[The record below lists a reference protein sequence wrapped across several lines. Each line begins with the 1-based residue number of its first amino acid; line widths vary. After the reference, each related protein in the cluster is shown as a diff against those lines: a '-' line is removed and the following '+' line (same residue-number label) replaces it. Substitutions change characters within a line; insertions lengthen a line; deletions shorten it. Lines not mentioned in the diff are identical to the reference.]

1 MDVKKWCIVNE
12 QDDTAAESTK
22 LSWKV
27 YREEPNS
34 KQIIAYD
41 LFEREHWNRVVRQLK
56 AQCDSKEEFAEK
68 LRTKLM
74 SQYWCRSE
82 YEIVLTS
89 WPPYIETAEIDE
101 LKYEAMEH
109 KHRWGNEPYRVIP
122 PLIVSEKIDIFSQL
136 ELNWAQFIDY
146 VWANTPK
153 ALSYWVMLD
162 ISGDLVFYYDEPKC
176 ISRLLYFDNEVAAKQ
191 FAAQLEISTG
201 EPIQV
206 SQISESELDAEQL
219 QDLFNATD
227 YEVYCNGDDIDMRK
241 IGEK

>member
-1 MDVKKWCIVNE
+1 MEHTIE
-12 QDDTAAESTK
+12 PTK

-34 KQIIAYD
+34 KQIIVYD

-56 AQCDSKEEFAEK
+56 AQCDNKEEFAEE

-89 WPPYIETAEIDE
+89 WPPYIETAELDE
-101 LKYEAMEH
+101 LKYEVVEH
-109 KHRWGNEPYRVIP
+109 KHHWGCEPCRVIP

-146 VWANTPK
+146 VWTNAP
-153 ALSYWVMLD
+153 APISYWVMLD
-162 ISGDLVFYYDEPKC
+162 ISGDVVYYYD
-176 ISRLLYFDNEVAAKQ
+176 ISRNITRLLYFDNEVAAKE
-191 FAAQLEISTG
+191 FATQLEIANN

-206 SQISESELDAEQL
+206 TQMCETEIDRNDLSY
-219 QDLFNATD
+219 LFNATN
-227 YEVYCNGDDIDMRK
+227 YEVYHNGDDIDMR
-241 IGEK
+241 EKGIN